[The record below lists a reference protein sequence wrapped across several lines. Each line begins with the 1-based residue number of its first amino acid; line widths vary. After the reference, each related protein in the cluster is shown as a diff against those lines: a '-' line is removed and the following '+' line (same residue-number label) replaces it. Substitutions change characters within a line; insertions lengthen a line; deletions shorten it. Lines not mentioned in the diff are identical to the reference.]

1 MEDVLLQLLRNEL
14 YITWDDEETNMK
26 LERII
31 LNAIP
36 TMNYK
41 LGSEIDYSE
50 DGIAQNLFI
59 NYCVYVYNGCSNE
72 FDINYF
78 NEIMQV
84 RLMYEVYGAST
95 DEF

>member
-1 MEDVLLQLLRNEL
+1 MEEILLQLLRNEL
-14 YITWDDEETNMK
+14 TITWEDDETNMR

-41 LGSEIDYSE
+41 LGATIDYSA
-50 DGIAQNLFI
+50 DGMEQNLFI
-59 NYCVYVYNGCSNE
+59 NYCVYVYNGCANE
-72 FDINYF
+72 FDVNYF

-84 RLMYEVYGAST
+84 RYKYEVMDS
-95 DEF
+95 EN

>member
-1 MEDVLLQLLRNEL
+1 MEEILLQLLRNEL
-14 YITWDDEETNMK
+14 TITWEDDETNMR

-41 LGSEIDYSE
+41 LGATIDYSA
-50 DGIAQNLFI
+50 DGMEQNLFI
-59 NYCVYVYNGCSNE
+59 NYCVYVYNGCANE
-72 FDINYF
+72 FDTNYF

-84 RLMYEVYGAST
+84 RIKYEVL
-95 DEF
+95 DNED

>member
-1 MEDVLLQLLRNEL
+1 MEEILLQLLRNEL
-14 YITWDDEETNMK
+14 YITWEDDETNMK

-36 TMNYK
+36 TMDYK
-41 LGSEIDYSE
+41 LGATIDYSA
-50 DGIAQNLFI
+50 DGIEQNLFI

-72 FDINYF
+72 FDTNYF

-84 RLMYEVYGAST
+84 RFKYEVLDNEGQ
-95 DEF
+95 

>member
-1 MEDVLLQLLRNEL
+1 MEEILLQLLRNEL
-14 YITWDDEETNMK
+14 TITWEDDETNMR

-41 LGSEIDYSE
+41 LGATIDYSI
-50 DGIAQNLFI
+50 DGIEQNLFI
-59 NYCVYVYNGCSNE
+59 NYCVYVYNGCANE
-72 FDINYF
+72 FDVNYF

-84 RLMYEVYGAST
+84 RYKYEVMDS
-95 DEF
+95 EN

>member
-1 MEDVLLQLLRNEL
+1 MEEILLQLLRNEL
-14 YITWDDEETNMK
+14 YITWEDDETNMK

-36 TMNYK
+36 TMDYK
-41 LGSEIDYSE
+41 LGATIDYSA
-50 DGIAQNLFI
+50 DGIEQNLFI

-72 FDINYF
+72 FDTNYF

-84 RLMYEVYGAST
+84 RFKYEVLDNEG
-95 DEF
+95 

>member
-1 MEDVLLQLLRNEL
+1 MEEILLQLLRNEL
-14 YITWDDEETNMK
+14 YITWVDDETNMK

-41 LGSEIDYSE
+41 LGANIDYSA
-50 DGIAQNLFI
+50 DGMEQNLFI

-72 FDINYF
+72 FDNNYF

-84 RLMYEVYGAST
+84 RMRYEVLDNEGQ
-95 DEF
+95 

>member
-1 MEDVLLQLLRNEL
+1 MEEILLQLLRNEL
-14 YITWDDEETNMK
+14 YITWEDDETNMK

-36 TMNYK
+36 TMDYK
-41 LGSEIDYSE
+41 LGATIDYSA
-50 DGIAQNLFI
+50 DGMEQNLFI

-72 FDINYF
+72 FDNNYF

-84 RLMYEVYGAST
+84 RMRYEVLDNEGQ
-95 DEF
+95 